1 VTAIRKHLRD
11 FIAIV
16 VIAAL
21 AAFAAFIIL
30 SNQRLRFPWEGA
42 TFNLKAAFST
52 AQAVT
57 PGQGQT
63 VRVSGVRVGD
73 INKVALKDGR
83 AIVTMAL
90 DPQYKDLVHTDA
102 KALLRPKTGLKDMFI
117 ELTPG
122 TSKAPLAKR
131 GWTLPVSNTLPDV
144 NPDEFLA
151 SLDSDTRDYL
161 TLLIGGAGQGLK
173 GRGTDLREVFKRFEP
188 THRDLAAVAGK
199 VAERQ
204 QNLKHLVHSLRVL
217 NDTLASKGPQLASL
231 VDSSSAV
238 FRAFAS
244 EDKNITASIG
254 RFPGTLRTTTTT
266 LGKVERFA
274 KILRP
279 AARDLTP
286 TFAAL
291 TRANKAVQP
300 FAKEAAPIIQTQIR
314 PFVRDARPVVRT
326 LKQPA
331 ADLATS
337 TPQLTRSFTVLN
349 HLFNLIG
356 YNPNGREGPDK
367 SMNTG
372 PNPREEGY
380 LFWIAWL
387 LHNGDSVFSTSDAN
401 GPFRPITVGATCG
414 TLKQF
419 ANEAAPMELQFLA
432 AINDPRICPQ

>member
-1 VTAIRKHLRD
+1 M
-11 FIAIV
+11 
-16 VIAAL
+16 
-21 AAFAAFIIL
+21 
-30 SNQRLRFPWEGA
+30 S
-42 TFNLKAAFST
+42 
-52 AQAVT
+52 
-57 PGQGQT
+57 
-63 VRVSGVRVGD
+63 
-73 INKVALKDGR
+73 
-83 AIVTMAL
+83 L

-102 KALLRPKTGLKDMFI
+102 KALLRPKTGLKDMFV
-117 ELTPG
+117 ELQPG
-122 TSKAPLAKR
+122 SSKAPLAKR
-131 GWTLPVSNTLPDV
+131 GWTLPISNTLPDV
-144 NPDEFLA
+144 NPDEVLSA
-151 SLDSDTRDYL
+151 LDADTRDYL
-161 TLLIGGAGQGLK
+161 TLLIGGAGEGLK

-188 THRDLAAVAGK
+188 THRDLAAVSSK

-204 QNLKHLVHSLRVL
+204 QNLRHLVHSLRVL

-244 EDKNITASIG
+244 EDKNITASIQ
-254 RFPGTLRTTTTT
+254 RLPPTLRQTTVT

-291 TRANKAVQP
+291 DRANHAVQP
-300 FAKEAAPIIQTQIR
+300 FAKEAAPILEHQIR

-331 ADLATS
+331 SDLATS
-337 TPQLTRSFTVLN
+337 TPQLTRSFVVLN

-401 GPFRPITVGATCG
+401 GPFRPITVGGTCG
-414 TLKQF
+414 TLKQL
-419 ANEAAPMELQFLA
+419 ANESAPMELQFLA
-432 AINDPRICPQ
+432 GINDPRICPQ